1 MDTSDFIL
9 NEIIIDSPFVG
20 KYFNVNTYYS
30 RREKQWYSSLCYC
43 IRASIV
49 DDTIF
54 FTVNTQSGTEYKVK
68 EDQILDEIIAN
79 PHPKYSIGQNVL
91 AEVDFHMNEEIDDYC
106 RIEKVITFCNNVSYE
121 ILIIRQNK
129 KIIVQES
136 SIKKLA
142 TLKTPKF
149 QLGIYIGVKI
159 YPEYGYNNDYT
170 IKNGVITKIN
180 QWFDSVTYDVT
191 LDDNTVEF
199 KVYENFIMKPY
210 TPPPPVDKTVLLKK
224 REQELLEELELIRM
238 MMTQ

>member
-1 MDTSDFIL
+1 MATSYYIL
-9 NEIIIDSPFVG
+9 NEIFIDSPFVG

-43 IRASIV
+43 IRAAIM

-54 FTVNTQSGTEYKVK
+54 FTVKTQSGTEYKVR
-68 EDQILDEIIAN
+68 EEQILDEIIAN
-79 PHPKYSIGQNVL
+79 PQPKYSIGQNVL
-91 AEVDFHMNEEIDDYC
+91 AEVNSHMNEDIEYYC
-106 RIEKVITFCNNVSYE
+106 RIENVITFCNNVSYE

-129 KIIVQES
+129 KIIVEES

-149 QLGIYIGVKI
+149 QSGIYIAVKT
-159 YPEYGYNNDYT
+159 YHGYGYNNDYT

-191 LDDNTVEF
+191 FDDNTVKTE
-199 KVYENFIMKPY
+199 VYEDFIMSPY
-210 TPPPPVDKTVLLKK
+210 TPPLSVDKKVLLKT